1 MHQSSRP
8 KPPQAGSRLPTPL
21 AASAGLL
28 CLLLSACGGGQTES
42 SAEPSMAPLAS
53 AVSTLELQPDE
64 LPSAAA
70 QLEARPSFHV
80 APVLLDAPSE
90 RDMANPNASALLGPR
105 QQAIPAELSG
115 LSTQGLTVQAL
126 ESSMRRKALSAKAS
140 DALLS
145 PMAGS
150 GVVSTYTPAQIRA
163 AYGLPALPVAG
174 AALTPAQA
182 AQYGAGQTIYI
193 VNAMHNPSVVAELA
207 AFNQRFGLP
216 NCTSKAIAS
225 NAPLPLAK
233 ASTSACEFSQVYS
246 TAAAGMTSKA
256 PGFDS
261 GWATE
266 IALDVQWAHA
276 IAPLARIVLIEA
288 PDATLNSL
296 LGGIKLANAM
306 GPGVVSMSFGANEGN
321 YTASVDA
328 AFMGAGMT
336 YLAATGDSGAAVSW
350 PAVSPNVVA
359 VSGTSLSYSGSGPR
373 SEVTWSGTGG
383 AVSAYTAKP
392 AYQSAAVPGMGTPLR
407 RSVADVAFNADPNT
421 GQYVAVQSSSGSL
434 NWISAG
440 GTSLSTPQWA
450 GLLAVANAQRALAGK
465 PVLGSAHTALY
476 SGIASVPGNYAA
488 AFADINR
495 GANGSCSTCA
505 AKIGYDTAT
514 GLGTPHSASLLSLLG
529 GSSASP
535 AATAPVVTPAS
546 ISGKVGSALSF
557 TASASGPNPLS
568 FSLSGAP
575 AGLLISASSGVVSWP
590 SPVAGNYALTVV
602 ARDSKTGLSGQ
613 AVYSISIAA
622 APTAAAPKIMAA
634 TLTGKAGL
642 LLSYSLMT
650 QSVNPLSYSLSGALS
665 GMSVSAQG
673 VLSWAKPV
681 LGNYSVTVTVKDS
694 KTGLSAQ
701 AVISL
706 KIAAGA
712 PQITA
717 AALSGVAGKALTGS
731 ISVSAPGAT
740 ALSISIS
747 GAPLGMMFSAKGSTV
762 TLNWAKPVTGSYAL
776 KIVVLDNTGQ
786 TATATMPIT
795 VAAK

>member
-1 MHQSSRP
+1 
-8 KPPQAGSRLPTPL
+8 
-21 AASAGLL
+21 
-28 CLLLSACGGGQTES
+28 
-42 SAEPSMAPLAS
+42 
-53 AVSTLELQPDE
+53 
-64 LPSAAA
+64 
-70 QLEARPSFHV
+70 
-80 APVLLDAPSE
+80 
-90 RDMANPNASALLGPR
+90 
-105 QQAIPAELSG
+105 
-115 LSTQGLTVQAL
+115 
-126 ESSMRRKALSAKAS
+126 
-140 DALLS
+140 
-145 PMAGS
+145 
-150 GVVSTYTPAQIRA
+150 
-163 AYGLPALPVAG
+163 
-174 AALTPAQA
+174 
-182 AQYGAGQTIYI
+182 
-193 VNAMHNPSVVAELA
+193 
-207 AFNQRFGLP
+207 
-216 NCTSKAIAS
+216 
-225 NAPLPLAK
+225 
-233 ASTSACEFSQVYS
+233 
-246 TAAAGMTSKA
+246 MTSKA
-256 PGFDS
+256 PGYDS

-328 AFMGAGMT
+328 AFTGAGMT

-634 TLTGKAGL
+634 TLTGKAGVP
-642 LLSYSLMT
+642 LSYSLMT
-650 QSVNPLSYSLSGALS
+650 QSVNPLSYSLSGAPQRHERERPGRVELGQAGAGQLQRDGDGQRQQNRPERAGRDQPEDRCRRPADHRGS
-665 GMSVSAQG
+665 LERRGWQG
-673 VLSWAKPV
+673 AHRQHQRVGTGCHGLVDLHLGRSLGHDV
-681 LGNYSVTVTVKDS
+681 LGQGFYRHPQLGPSRR
-694 KTGLSAQ
+694 Q
-701 AVISL
+701 A
-706 KIAAGA
+706 A
-712 PQITA
+712 
-717 AALSGVAGKALTGS
+717 
-731 ISVSAPGAT
+731 
-740 ALSISIS
+740 
-747 GAPLGMMFSAKGSTV
+747 MR
-762 TLNWAKPVTGSYAL
+762 
-776 KIVVLDNTGQ
+776 
-786 TATATMPIT
+786 
-795 VAAK
+795 